1 MWYKLHPHSDPTFSF
16 LLLLTCTAQWCWVCF
31 TWAWHGAHGKTPLP
45 ELPWAWG
52 QPEPVSDIPALLQ
65 LLPAIHNIQASLS
78 AQGWQL
84 QTVGMVQPC
93 SLHTCPSTPEPRS
106 RCLQQ
111 NSNTAGATSWA
122 SKCSNLSSAVFFPFL
137 SINSNNKKTSLS
149 GLYNIDFGVFQFW
162 WYTTLFS
169 KPQVVISGTSM
180 YVCEWNSAKQCLL
193 KYPCTRDR
201 MDKIDS
207 NR

>member
-1 MWYKLHPHSDPTFSF
+1 MWYKLHPHGDSTSSF
-16 LLLLTCTAQWCWVCF
+16 LIFLTCIIVLGLFHLRLAQITLQNAFARTARACE
-31 TWAWHGAHGKTPLP
+31 WHASSAPAGANHPQRP
-45 ELPWAWG
+45 G
-52 QPEPVSDIPALLQ
+52 QPA
-65 LLPAIHNIQASLS
+65 

-84 QTVGMVQPC
+84 QTVGMFQPC
-93 SLHTCPSTPEPRS
+93 SLHTHALLLHQS

-122 SKCSNLSSAVFFPFL
+122 SKCSNLSSAVFLLFP

-149 GLYNIDFGVFQFW
+149 CLYNTDFGGFHFQ

-169 KPQVVISGTSM
+169 KPQVVISSTSI
-180 YVCEWNSAKQCLL
+180 YVCELNSSKQCLL
-193 KYPCTRDR
+193 KYPRTRDR

-207 NR
+207 SR